1 MPRFHIPPDDWNP
14 EELTLTEE
22 EAHHLAHVLRMK
34 AGESVTVFNGRG
46 VEATAEIVDVQRD
59 RVQLKSLS
67 VKTSDT
73 LASTIAIGQ
82 AIPKGKNMELIV
94 QKATE
99 LGAAA
104 VHPLITDRTIVR
116 IDAREAAKKQEKWS
130 RVALEACKQ
139 SGQNWMPEVTI
150 PRTPAEFFADRTISY
165 DLKLVASLQP
175 DTRHLRSLLSEVE
188 THTGRRPQSAI
199 VLIGPEGDFTAA
211 EIDAAKSAGYLP
223 LNLGPIVLR
232 TETAAIHALS
242 ILGYE
247 LHNIS
252 RH

>member
-1 MPRFHIPPDDWNP
+1 MPRFYIPPADWNL
-14 EELTLTEE
+14 EELSLTAD

-34 AGESVTVFNGRG
+34 MGERVTVFNGRG
-46 VEATAEIVDVQRD
+46 VEATAEIVDVQRE
-59 RVQLKSLS
+59 RVQLKSIA
-67 VKTSDT
+67 VETSET
-73 LASTIAIGQ
+73 LAAKIAIGQ

-116 IDAREAAKKQEKWS
+116 IDAREAANKREKWS

-139 SGQNWMPEVTI
+139 SGQNWLPEVTI
-150 PRTPAEFFADRTISY
+150 PQTPAEFFADRLMSY
-165 DLKLVASLQP
+165 DLKLIASLQP
-175 DTRHLRSLLSEVE
+175 DARDLRSLLSEVE
-188 THTGRRPQSAI
+188 GESGRRQSAI

-211 EIDAAKSAGYLP
+211 EIDAAKAVGCLP

-232 TETAAIHALS
+232 
-242 ILGYE
+242 
-247 LHNIS
+247 
-252 RH
+252 

>member
-1 MPRFHIPPDDWNP
+1 MPRFYIPPADWNP
-14 EELTLTEE
+14 EELSLTAD

-34 AGESVTVFNGRG
+34 VGERVTVFNGRG

-59 RVQLKSLS
+59 RVQLKSLA
-67 VKTSDT
+67 VETSET
-73 LASTIAIGQ
+73 LAAKIAIGQ
-82 AIPKGKNMELIV
+82 SIPKGKNMELIV

-104 VHPLITDRTIVR
+104 VHPLITNHTIVR
-116 IDAREAAKKQEKWS
+116 IDSREAVKKWEKWS

-139 SGQNWMPEVTI
+139 SGQNWMPEVTV
-150 PRTPAEFFADRTISY
+150 PQTPAEFFADRLLSY
-165 DLKLVASLQP
+165 DLKLVASLQA
-175 DTRHLRSLLSEVE
+175 DARDLRSLLSEVE
-188 THTGRRPQSAI
+188 NRTGRRPQSAI
-199 VLIGPEGDFTAA
+199 VLIGPEGDFTAS
-211 EIDAAKSAGYLP
+211 EIEAAKAAGCLP

-247 LHNIS
+247 LH
-252 RH
+252 